1 MADLEIDG
9 FTLDLEVRSALAH
22 VRLRN
27 AIDIAWLRIAVRV
40 VLLVANGTALVRGRD
55 AIGVVP
61 ANGVP
66 LGAAHLAVGLAVLFL
81 LRRRP
86 SDRIITV
93 AAASDLLS
101 VWAAV
106 ALILHRPVAP
116 PAYLV
121 PEVVATLQLVLLMSA
136 LTVVRP
142 VLVAFGG
149 AAWLSVLV
157 LALAIALPAPDAAL
171 TLVVMGG
178 FTVGLTL
185 AGARI
190 VNATARAALE
200 AHAGAEARWHRDAL
214 AAAHAQLRVAHE
226 ALRAAHEEAEALS
239 ALIVHDLRNPLASV
253 HANLETLQDDLPPG
267 RHPSREAAEIAI
279 AEVRRVS
286 GMTQDLLLVAR
297 LERHE
302 VRAASPV
309 VVSDLVDEVAQAM
322 RPVVARSGASLS
334 VALEPAAPVRIAV
347 EAALVRRA
355 LDNLVVN
362 AARHV
367 GPGDRVA
374 LAAEPGA
381 DGELR
386 LAVRNSGPAV
396 PPEARARLFEK
407 HGGGLRWD
415 SSGLGL
421 YLCRLVAAR
430 HGGSIALVDRPG
442 WSVSFELS
450 LPAATS

>member
-1 MADLEIDG
+1 
-9 FTLDLEVRSALAH
+9 
-22 VRLRN
+22 
-27 AIDIAWLRIAVRV
+27 
-40 VLLVANGTALVRGRD
+40 
-55 AIGVVP
+55 
-61 ANGVP
+61 
-66 LGAAHLAVGLAVLFL
+66 
-81 LRRRP
+81 
-86 SDRIITV
+86 
-93 AAASDLLS
+93 
-101 VWAAV
+101 
-106 ALILHRPVAP
+106 
-116 PAYLV
+116 
-121 PEVVATLQLVLLMSA
+121 
-136 LTVVRP
+136 
-142 VLVAFGG
+142 
-149 AAWLSVLV
+149 V
-157 LALAIALPAPDAAL
+157 LALAIALPPPDAAL
-171 TLVVMGG
+171 NLVVMGG
-178 FTVGLTL
+178 FTAGLTL

-190 VNATARAALE
+190 VSLTARAALE

-214 AAAHAQLRVAHE
+214 AAAHAQ
-226 ALRAAHEEAEALS
+226 LRAAHEEAEALS

-267 RHPSREAAEIAI
+267 RHPSREAAEIAL
-279 AEVRRVS
+279 AEVRRVT

-297 LERHE
+297 LERRE
-302 VRAASPV
+302 VRAAAAV
-309 VVSDLVDEVAQAM
+309 VVSDLVDEVARAM

-334 VALEPAAPVRIAV
+334 VALSPAAPLRIAV

-374 LAAEPGA
+374 LAVEPGA
-381 DGELR
+381 DGGLR

-450 LPAATS
+450 LPAAAMA